1 MMSPEQRYLFDVFG
15 YLHIENALT
24 PAELKACQEAATR
37 YIYTPEEELPPGFS
51 VNGKHYRHGFAF
63 DPALEALARH
73 PSIWP
78 AIRELT
84 NDRPRL
90 VSGTMLVDRPG
101 RAPAGGLHCAREAYG
116 FESVRYETG
125 HGRIYCDDIIV
136 FPYLDDVNAGDGG
149 LIVLPGS
156 HKAAFPRPEALF
168 NRGLMNGLE
177 DMAPG
182 VVNLTPKAGD
192 ILVTSEAMTH
202 GILEWRPTDRMR
214 RILVLRYKPQHTGQP
229 TPLPDEV
236 RGRLSPETLEL
247 MEMGSYT
254 YIKNIVRASDNP
266 R

>member
-1 MMSPEQRYLFDVFG
+1 
-15 YLHIENALT
+15 
-24 PAELKACQEAATR
+24 
-37 YIYTPEEELPPGFS
+37 
-51 VNGKHYRHGFAF
+51 
-63 DPALEALARH
+63 
-73 PSIWP
+73 
-78 AIRELT
+78 
-84 NDRPRL
+84 
-90 VSGTMLVDRPG
+90 
-101 RAPAGGLHCAREAYG
+101 
-116 FESVRYETG
+116 
-125 HGRIYCDDIIV
+125 V